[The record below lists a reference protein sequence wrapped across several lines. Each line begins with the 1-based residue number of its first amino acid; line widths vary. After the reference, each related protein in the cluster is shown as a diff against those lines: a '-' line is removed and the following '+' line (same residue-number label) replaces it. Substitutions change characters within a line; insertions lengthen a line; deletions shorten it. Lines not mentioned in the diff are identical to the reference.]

1 MAAAFLVTTTLRAA
15 GNQGRSQSVTWR
27 AADSFE
33 VPDDV
38 PEIVHRVDPSLPSC
52 NPAWPHGDMN
62 SVMAFDL
69 WLPFVPAGEKRLE
82 STSIWT
88 DGININDACAS
99 IGGASLGVR
108 RQGTQWIM
116 RICAGNTSLLLHDSP
131 LEAVAAFAGIADV
144 DTICP
149 YRC

>member
-1 MAAAFLVTTTLRAA
+1 TVQWARPARPDRMPNAPLV
-15 GNQGRSQSVTWR
+15 
-27 AADSFE
+27 
-33 VPDDV
+33 
-38 PEIVHRVDPSLPSC
+38 I
-52 NPAWPHGDMN
+52 N
-62 SVMAFDL
+62 SIMK
-69 WLPFVPAGEKRLE
+69 LPFC
-82 STSIWT
+82 TF
-88 DGININDACAS
+88 DACAS